1 MNIRE
6 KIAKRVFDSE
16 LDFQASRSSG
26 PGGQNVNKVN
36 SKITLRFSVSN
47 SQFLSIEE
55 KEIIVEKLSN
65 KITNEGDIVIQ
76 VEEKRSQHQNKEIA
90 LQKFYDLIKKA
101 FKQKKTRKATRPGK
115 AAIEKRLKSKKIHAE
130 KKKNRN
136 VDW

>member
-1 MNIRE
+1 MTIKD
-6 KIAKRVFDSE
+6 KIAKRLLDSE

-47 SQFLSIEE
+47 SQVLSEEE
-55 KEIIVEKLSN
+55 KAIIINKLSN
-65 KITNEGDIVIQ
+65 KITNEGDVVIQ
-76 VEEKRSQHQNKEIA
+76 AEEKRSQHQNKEIA
-90 LQKFYDLIKKA
+90 FQKFYDLIKTA
-101 FKQKKTRKATRPGK
+101 FKQKKIRKATRPGK
-115 AAIEKRLKSKKIHAE
+115 CAIERRLKSKKIRSE